1 MSFNAA
7 RNSFRQPS
15 RDFARIWFM
24 MGCLG
29 VSFLGIA
36 VIGCR
41 ELCLQTDYPKAFSDD
56 RFRQITVGMPVDG
69 VFNIVGYPFSFRVPS
84 LGGRGYFTNTVNV
97 RSFLSNEGE
106 TVVLEYSRPRRGDKY
121 QARQIVVASGRVIK
135 VDAYVY
141 WGH

>member
-1 MSFNAA
+1 
-7 RNSFRQPS
+7 
-15 RDFARIWFM
+15 M

-29 VSFLGIA
+29 VLFLGIA

-41 ELCLQTDYPKAFSDD
+41 ELCLQTDYSKAFSDD

-69 VFNIVGYPFSFRVPS
+69 VFNIVGYPFFFRVPS
-84 LGGRGYFTNTVNV
+84 LGGRGYFTNTADV

-121 QARQIVVASGRVIK
+121 QARQIVVSSGRVIK

-141 WGH
+141 WGD